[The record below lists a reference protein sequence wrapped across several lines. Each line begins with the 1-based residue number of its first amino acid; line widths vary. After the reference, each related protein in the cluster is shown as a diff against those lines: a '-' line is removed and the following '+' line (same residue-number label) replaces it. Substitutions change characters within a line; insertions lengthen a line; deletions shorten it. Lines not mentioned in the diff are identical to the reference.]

1 LRHLAG
7 NRFCIGNHVSFDTRA
22 QLRIVAVTMS
32 QDLNDLLR
40 DWPYQPGKLQVRKIT
55 GNDGRT
61 KIQLRLD
68 MGLLQLE
75 ALGRPDGLR
84 PFDAESLFDFSR
96 DRAAEAEAAGE
107 EFKLSPEEVGELQA
121 EGIQYYHRYVA
132 LYQLEDWKGVAR
144 DTRRNLEMF
153 SFVAKYTPNEEMAW
167 TVQQFRPYVLMMNTR
182 AKAYL
187 AIEKS
192 DTSAAIELVEKGIA
206 SIERFLRDNQHPEI
220 AGDNAEVTTL
230 KEWLAELRKK
240 NKAASR
246 PKPPKPPRAVSPLD
260 QMRREMARAVK
271 AEQYERAAELRDAIR
286 AMEARSSET
295 R

>member
-1 LRHLAG
+1 
-7 NRFCIGNHVSFDTRA
+7 
-22 QLRIVAVTMS
+22 MS
-32 QDLNDLLR
+32 QDLNDLLF

-75 ALGRPDGLR
+75 AAGRPDGLR
-84 PFDAESLFDFSR
+84 PHDAESLFDFNR
-96 DRAAEAEAAGE
+96 ERAAEAESAGE
-107 EFKLSPEEVGELQA
+107 EFKLTPEEVGDLQA

-144 DTRRNLEMF
+144 DTRRNLDMF

-167 TVQQFRPYVLMMNTR
+167 TVQQFRPYVIMMNTR
-182 AKAYL
+182 AKAYQ
-187 AIEKS
+187 AIEK
-192 DTSAAIELVEKGIA
+192 DDIAAAVELVEKGIA
-206 SIERFLRDNQHPEI
+206 SIERFLRDNQHSEI
-220 AGDNAEVTTL
+220 ASDNTEVGTL

-240 NKAASR
+240 KKIAAR
-246 PKPPKPPRAVSPLD
+246 PKMPKPPKPVSPLD
-260 QMRREMARAVK
+260 QMRKEMARAVR

-286 AMEARSSET
+286 ALET
-295 R
+295 QQAP

>member
-1 LRHLAG
+1 
-7 NRFCIGNHVSFDTRA
+7 
-22 QLRIVAVTMS
+22 MS
-32 QDLNDLLR
+32 QDLNDLLA

-55 GNDGRT
+55 GNDGRV

-75 ALGRPDGLR
+75 ATGRPDGLR

-96 DRAAEAEAAGE
+96 ERAAEAEAAGE
-107 EFKLSPEEVGELQA
+107 EFKLTADEVGELQA

-144 DTRRNLEMF
+144 DTRRNLDMF

-182 AKAYL
+182 AKAYQ
-187 AIEKS
+187 AIEKN
-192 DTSAAIELVEKGIA
+192 DIPAAIELIEKGIA
-206 SIERFLRDNQHPEI
+206 AIERFLRDNQHPELATESAE
-220 AGDNAEVTTL
+220 AGTL

-240 NKAASR
+240 NKAASK
-246 PKPPKPPRAVSPLD
+246 PKPPKPPKVLSPLD
-260 QMRREMARAVK
+260 QLRREMARAVR

-286 AMEARSSET
+286 AMEAQR
-295 R
+295 

>member
-1 LRHLAG
+1 
-7 NRFCIGNHVSFDTRA
+7 
-22 QLRIVAVTMS
+22 MS
-32 QDLNDLLR
+32 QDLNDLLA

-55 GNDGRT
+55 GNDGRV

-75 ALGRPDGLR
+75 AVGRPDGLR
-84 PFDAESLFDFSR
+84 PFDAESLYDYSR
-96 DRAAEAEAAGE
+96 ERAAEAEAAGE
-107 EFKLSPEEVGELQA
+107 EFHLTLEEVGELQA

-144 DTRRNLEMF
+144 DTRRNLDMF
-153 SFVAKYTPNEEMAW
+153 SFVAKYTPNDEMAW

-182 AKAYL
+182 AKAYQ
-187 AIEKS
+187 AIEKH
-192 DTSAAIELVEKGIA
+192 DTAAAVELVEKGIA
-206 SIERFLRDNQHPEI
+206 AIERFLRDNQHPEI
-220 AGDNAEVTTL
+220 AEDSTEISTL

-246 PKPPKPPRAVSPLD
+246 PKPPRPPKILTPLD

-286 AMEARSSET
+286 AIEVQQQPAP
-295 R
+295 